1 MKRQGFDTQPSHY
14 RGDLLRSYAQVVF
27 SLLHR
32 AAGGGC
38 AGAGAVAEA
47 MVNRQLWNSA
57 EKTEWSRK
65 ETKSGSCIEVNV
77 YRAQAP
83 VGST

>member
-47 MVNRQLWNSA
+47 DDGEQTTLEFR
-57 EKTEWSRK
+57 RK
-65 ETKSGSCIEVNV
+65 DRME
-77 YRAQAP
+77 
-83 VGST
+83 